1 MVSGDQVRAQTESR
15 APYGKQT
22 GAAAPLK
29 HREADTGFIGNHV
42 KPPIRPPSSGLDMSA
57 ELCRIYSAV
66 QSEDRSSATDELTQQ
81 VEQAECQGRPPVIDA
96 LAALSALLRPKQATG
111 PCTNDS
117 SNTLEV
123 SEAADQ
129 RTRLVTDFPRYPQVE
144 IHALTDRPEWTGQ
157 PIGKTVKVGQAS
169 AEWQTAE
176 GKWVGAMKT
185 GRGQQGKTPFLLQQ

>member
-169 AEWQTAE
+169 AEWQTAD
-176 GKWVGAMKT
+176 GKGVGPMKT